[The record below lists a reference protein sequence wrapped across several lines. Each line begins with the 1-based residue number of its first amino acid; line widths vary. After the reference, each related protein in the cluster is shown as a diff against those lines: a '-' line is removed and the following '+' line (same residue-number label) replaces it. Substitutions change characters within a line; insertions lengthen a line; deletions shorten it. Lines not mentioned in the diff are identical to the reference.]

1 MGGGPAVNNPT
12 HSQPAGPPSAG
23 ELGPGTIDSLTA
35 DDTLPA
41 ALPPRP
47 GGGDQVMVPRSVRWP
62 LDLDQRVK
70 AAAAARGLTMSQ
82 LMREWAELELAALE
96 NDQPISR
103 ADALRALAGVRP
115 IDGAA

>member
-1 MGGGPAVNNPT
+1 VNNPT
-12 HSQPAGPPSAG
+12 HSQPATPAPDGEFGPD
-23 ELGPGTIDSLTA
+23 TIDSLTA

-47 GGGDQVMVPRSVRWP
+47 GGADQVMVPRSVRWP

-103 ADALRALAGVRP
+103 SDALRALAGLRP
-115 IDGAA
+115 IGGAA

>member
-1 MGGGPAVNNPT
+1 MNDPT
-12 HSQPAGPPSAG
+12 QNQPAMRPRDDEYGPD
-23 ELGPGTIDSLTA
+23 TIDSLTA

-47 GGGDQVMVPRSVRWP
+47 GGADQVMVPRSVRWP

-103 ADALRALAGVRP
+103 SDALRALAGVRP
-115 IDGAA
+115 IGGAA